1 MDIYSYVN
9 SVRKEG
15 YAQKLMPTPL
25 STIRIPQVLE
35 SAGVAKNMARLRV
48 LTTAGVITALLLFC
62 MIVWVKQ
69 SSVKIS
75 FETSH
80 QSSEPSSGTGSL
92 GTSGLSASKMIYFVA
107 DRFEMISSG
116 AVTPAQLQE
125 QSVLTN
131 WYGRRYRISRTLIR
145 AIIQEAYMSAAKN
158 RLDPHLVL
166 AVIAIES
173 GFNPYAESKVG
184 AKGLMQV
191 LPSAHPEKLSA
202 YSSDDDL
209 LLPLENIKV
218 GTQVL
223 RQYLKEQGSVELA
236 LKKYVGSINQN
247 TDNGYAAKVLEES
260 AQIKTLLDKKS
271 DVIALNL

>member
-1 MDIYSYVN
+1 MKIYSYVN
-9 SVRKEG
+9 SVRKAAN
-15 YAQKLMPTPL
+15 AQKLMPTPL
-25 STIRIPQVLE
+25 TSIRIPQASE
-35 SAGVAKNMARLRV
+35 AAGVTKNMARLRV
-48 LTTAGVITALLLFC
+48 LMTAGVIAAVLLSGLF
-62 MIVWVKQ
+62 VWAKQ
-69 SSVKIS
+69 SSVKMS
-75 FETSH
+75 FEANH
-80 QSSEPSSGTGSL
+80 QSSELSAGTGSSD
-92 GTSGLSASKMIYFVA
+92 TSGLSASKMLSFVA

-145 AIIQEAYMSAAKN
+145 AIIQEAYVSAAKN
-158 RLDPHLVL
+158 HLDPHLVL
-166 AVIAIES
+166 AVISIES

-191 LPSAHPEKLSA
+191 LPSAHPEKLRA

-209 LLPLENIKV
+209 LLPLENVKI

-236 LKKYVGSINQN
+236 LKKYVGSINQS

-260 AQIKTLLDKKS
+260 ARIKTLLDKNS